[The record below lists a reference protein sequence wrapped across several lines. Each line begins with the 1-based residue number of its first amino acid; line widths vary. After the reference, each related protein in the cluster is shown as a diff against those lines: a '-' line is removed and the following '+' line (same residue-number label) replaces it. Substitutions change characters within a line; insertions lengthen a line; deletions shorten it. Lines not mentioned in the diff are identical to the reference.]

1 MLSKKIINKNSIRN
15 KFILQLVVAS
25 AALIV
30 IFSTI
35 LFNYIKISIY
45 EDIANDLQKTARFFS
60 NSIRYNKGDI
70 DIFRPDENIPN
81 AKISVVIRPDL
92 PLRVSYEQFSLN
104 KRHYIKLYYP
114 LDIKKF
120 TFVTVTRDVSSTDI
134 LLEKILKNIF
144 IINMI
149 TMVFIIFYALF
160 LSQILLNPIRSLTLR
175 LSRLNENFLTHI
187 DIDDLPSEFMPLGVS
202 INKLIDR
209 IKTFVKYQ
217 KELFI
222 GIAHELK
229 TPLAVMK
236 TKNEVTLIKKRE
248 PEKYIETLKL
258 DNKTIDEM
266 NKMISNILEIGRQE
280 GAQFEKPVDLDLI
293 AFIKEHANNFKLL
306 ARHENKD
313 IIINLKPESYVIKT
327 QSTLLLHILQNFVQN
342 AIKFTPEGKTVE
354 IRTYNNENG
363 FYIEIVDEGPGID
376 ENKDLFAPFKRFG
389 DKSGTGLGLFLAK
402 GAADAIGA
410 TISLKNREDK
420 KGSVATIFLP
430 FVNFCEIT

>member
-1 MLSKKIINKNSIRN
+1 MLSKKILNKNSIRS

-45 EDIANDLQKTARFFS
+45 EDIANDLQKTARFFTR
-60 NSIRYNKGDI
+60 SIGYGSGSFNI
-70 DIFRPDENIPN
+70 YRPDEIIPN
-81 AKISVVIRPDL
+81 AKISVVIRTDL
-92 PLRVSYEQFSLN
+92 PLKITYEQFRKN
-104 KRHYIKLYYP
+104 GKHYIRLFYP

-120 TFVTVTRDVSSTDI
+120 TFVSVVRDISSTDT

-144 IINMI
+144 IINII

-160 LSQILLNPIRSLTLR
+160 LSQILLNPIRSLSLR

-187 DIDDLPSEFMPLGVS
+187 NIDDLPSEFMPLGIS

-236 TKNEVTLIKKRE
+236 TKNEVTLIKQRE
-248 PEKYIETLKL
+248 PERYIETLKL

-280 GAQFEKPVDLDLI
+280 GAQFEKPIDMDIV
-293 AFIKEHANNFKLL
+293 AFINEHANNFKML
-306 ARHENKD
+306 AHHENKE
-313 IIINLKPESYVIKT
+313 IEIKLTPKSYMIKT
-327 QSTLLLHILQNFVQN
+327 QPTLLLHILQNFVQN
-342 AIKFTPEGKTVE
+342 AIKFTPEGKKIE
-354 IRTYNNENG
+354 IRSYSNEQG
-363 FYIEIVDEGPGID
+363 FYIEIIDQGPGID
-376 ENKDLFAPFKRFG
+376 ESKDLFAPFKRFG

-410 TISLKNREDK
+410 TITLKNRKDK
-420 KGSVATIFLP
+420 TGSIATIFIP
-430 FVNFCEIT
+430 FVNYCEIS

>member
-1 MLSKKIINKNSIRN
+1 LLSKKIINKNSIRN

-45 EDIANDLQKTARFFS
+45 EDIANDLQKTAGFFS
-60 NSIRYNKGDI
+60 RSIKYNGDI
-70 DIFRPDENIPN
+70 DIFKPR
-81 AKISVVIRPDL
+81 ADL
-92 PLRVSYEQFSLN
+92 PLKVSYEQFN
-104 KRHYIKLYYP
+104 IKKRHYIRLYYP

-120 TFVTVTRDVSSTDI
+120 TFVAVTRDVSSTDI
-134 LLEKILKNIF
+134 LLRKILKNIF

-187 DIDDLPSEFMPLGVS
+187 DIDDLPSEFMPLGNS
-202 INKLIDR
+202 INRLIDR

-258 DNKTIDEM
+258 DNKTI
-266 NKMISNILEIGRQE
+266 
-280 GAQFEKPVDLDLI
+280 
-293 AFIKEHANNFKLL
+293 
-306 ARHENKD
+306 
-313 IIINLKPESYVIKT
+313 
-327 QSTLLLHILQNFVQN
+327 
-342 AIKFTPEGKTVE
+342 
-354 IRTYNNENG
+354 
-363 FYIEIVDEGPGID
+363 
-376 ENKDLFAPFKRFG
+376 
-389 DKSGTGLGLFLAK
+389 
-402 GAADAIGA
+402 
-410 TISLKNREDK
+410 
-420 KGSVATIFLP
+420 SV
-430 FVNFCEIT
+430 

>member
-25 AALIV
+25 VALIV

-45 EDIANDLQKTARFFS
+45 EDIASELQKTAGFFS
-60 NSIRYNKGDI
+60 TSMKYNKGGI

-92 PLRVSYEQFSLN
+92 PLKVSYEQFILH
-104 KRHYIKLYYP
+104 KKHYIRLYYP
-114 LDIKKF
+114 LDIKNF
-120 TFVTVTRDVSSTDI
+120 TFVAVTRDVSSTDI
-134 LLEKILKNIF
+134 LLQKILKNIF

-160 LSQILLNPIRSLTLR
+160 LSQILLTPIRSLTLR
-175 LSRLNENFLTHI
+175 LSKLNENFLTHI
-187 DIDDLPSEFMPLGVS
+187 DIDDLPSEFMPLGLS

-280 GAQFEKPVDLDLI
+280 GAQFEKPVDLDII
-293 AFIKEHANNFKLL
+293 AFIKEYANNFKLL

-313 IIINLKPESYVIKT
+313 IIVNLAPESYVIKT

-342 AIKFTPEGKTVE
+342 AIKFTPEGKTIE
-354 IRTYNNENG
+354 IKTYNNEKG
-363 FYIEIVDEGPGID
+363 FYIEVIDEGPGID
-376 ENKDLFAPFKRFG
+376 ESKDLFAPFKRFG

-420 KGSVATIFLP
+420 QGTIATIFLP
-430 FVNFCEIT
+430 FVNYCEIT

>member
-1 MLSKKIINKNSIRN
+1 MLSKKILNKNSIRN

-25 AALIV
+25 VALIV

-45 EDIANDLQKTARFFS
+45 EDVADDLQKTAELFS
-60 NSIRYNKGDI
+60 NSIRYNKSGI
-70 DIFRPDENIPN
+70 DIFKPNENIPN
-81 AKISVVIRPDL
+81 TKILVVVRPDL
-92 PLRVSYEQFSLN
+92 PLKISYEQFSLYN
-104 KRHYIKLYYP
+104 KHYIRLYYP

-120 TFVTVTRDVSSTDI
+120 TFAAVTKDVSSTDV
-134 LLEKILKNIF
+134 LLQKILKNIF
-144 IINMI
+144 IINLI

-187 DIDDLPSEFMPLGVS
+187 DIDDLPSEFIPLGVT

-248 PEKYIETLKL
+248 IDKYIQTLKL
-258 DNKTIDEM
+258 NNKTIDEM

-280 GAQFEKPVDLDLI
+280 GAQFEKPVELDLV
-293 AFIKEHANNFKLL
+293 AFIGEHANNFKLL
-306 ARHENKD
+306 AHHENKD
-313 IIINLKPESYVIKT
+313 IIINLKPESYLIKT

-342 AIKFTPEGKTVE
+342 AIKFTPEGKRVE
-354 IRTYNNENG
+354 IRTYNDEKG
-363 FYIEIVDEGPGID
+363 FYIEIIDEGPGID
-376 ENKDLFAPFKRFG
+376 ESKDLFAPFKRFG
-389 DKSGTGLGLFLAK
+389 DKGGTGLGLFLAK

-410 TISLKNREDK
+410 TIGLKNRSDK
-420 KGSVATIFLP
+420 KGSIATIFLP
-430 FVNFCEIT
+430 VVNCCEIA

>member
-1 MLSKKIINKNSIRN
+1 LLSKKIINKNSIRN

-60 NSIRYNKGDI
+60 TSLRYDNTDI
-70 DIFRPDENIPN
+70 DIFKPNNTIPN

-92 PLRVSYEQFSLN
+92 PLKISYEQFNRNS
-104 KRHYIKLYYP
+104 KHYIQLYYP

-120 TFVTVTRDVSSTDI
+120 TFVSVLKNVSSTDI

-144 IINMI
+144 IINGV

-160 LSQILLNPIRSLTLR
+160 LSQILLNPIRSLSLR

-187 DIDDLPSEFMPLGVS
+187 DIDDLPSEFLPLGIS

-236 TKNEVTLIKKRE
+236 TKNEVTLIKQRE
-248 PEKYIETLKL
+248 PQKYIETLKL

-293 AFIKEHANNFKLL
+293 AFIKEHANNFQML
-306 ARHENKD
+306 AHHENKE
-313 IIINLKPESYVIKT
+313 ISINLSPQSYMIKT

-342 AIKFTPEGKTVE
+342 AIKFTPEKKKIEIKTH
-354 IRTYNNENG
+354 NDSNG
-363 FYIEIVDEGPGID
+363 FYIEIIDEGPGID
-376 ENKDLFAPFKRFG
+376 EEKDLFAPFKRFG
-389 DKSGTGLGLFLAK
+389 NKSGTGLGLFLAK
-402 GAADAIGA
+402 GAADAIEA
-410 TISLKNREDK
+410 TISLKNRKDK
-420 KGSVATIFLP
+420 QGTIATIFLP
-430 FVNFCEIT
+430 FVNFCEIA